1 MNRQGVW
8 RLSPAYDISYN
19 HLLATIDGR
28 EYKYIIISSAKGR
41 PNMKRPIGCDNPVTS
56 SFGALIFDSERGK
69 NG

>member
-8 RLSPAYDISYN
+8 RLSPAYDMSYN

-28 EYKYIIISSAKGR
+28 EYKYIICKGTPEHEETNWVR
-41 PNMKRPIGCDNPVTS
+41 QPCNQLFWGSD
-56 SFGALIFDSERGK
+56 FDSERGK